1 MLSLG
6 PLLADW
12 ARSSEQLLRLSLGH
26 PGPFTLALV
35 FSGGLLTSLGPCSL
49 SLLPV
54 TLAYLAGFGA
64 MEPERSMD
72 AGITVRD
79 AAEPAPGLLLAGA
92 DAPVAVVAS
101 SARPSLPWQRSLSFA
116 GGIVLSLV
124 LLGLASGLLGHLYGS
139 LPTQVPLLVAVVAVV
154 MGLNLLGL
162 LRFPLPAGPD
172 PDRWRRLVPAPLAP
186 LAAGLAFGLAAT
198 PCTTP
203 VLAVLL
209 TWMAQS
215 GRPLTGMLLL
225 IAFGAG
231 QVVPLVVA
239 GTAAASLPA
248 LLGLRRIG
256 QWIPPISGVVLLTTG
271 ALTLLA
277 QLS

>member
-64 MEPERSMD
+64 REPERGTQD
-72 AGITVRD
+72 GTTVRD
-79 AAEPAPGLLLAGA
+79 AAEAAPGLLLAGA

-215 GRPLTGMLLL
+215 GSPLTGMLLL

-239 GTAAASLPA
+239 GTAAASLPT

>member
-64 MEPERSMD
+64 REPERGTH
-72 AGITVRD
+72 AGTTVRD
-79 AAEPAPGLLLAGA
+79 AAEAAPGLLLAGA

-239 GTAAASLPA
+239 GTAAASLPT

>member
-64 MEPERSMD
+64 REPERGMD
-72 AGITVRD
+72 AGTTDRD
-79 AAEPAPGLLLAGA
+79 AAEAAHGLLLSGA

-239 GTAAASLPA
+239 GTAAASLPT

>member
-64 MEPERSMD
+64 REPERGTH
-72 AGITVRD
+72 AATTVRD
-79 AAEPAPGLLLAGA
+79 AAEAAPGLLLAGVH
-92 DAPVAVVAS
+92 APVAMEAS
-101 SARPSLPWQRSLSFA
+101 STRPSLPWQRSLSFA

-172 PDRWRRLVPAPLAP
+172 PDRWRRLVPAPLGP

-239 GTAAASLPA
+239 GTAAASLPT

>member
-12 ARSSEQLLRLSLGH
+12 ARSSEQLLRLSLAH
-26 PGPFTLALV
+26 PGPFTLGLV

-54 TLAYLAGFGA
+54 TLAYLAGFGGKEPGQGSEPGA
-64 MEPERSMD
+64 MAP
-72 AGITVRD
+72 AT
-79 AAEPAPGLLLAGA
+79 AEAPNDLSLAGA
-92 DAPVAVVAS
+92 DGAVAV
-101 SARPSLPWQRSLSFA
+101 ARATRPPLPWQRSLSVA

-124 LLGLASGLLGHLYGS
+124 LLGLGSGLLGHLYGS

-154 MGLNLLGL
+154 MGLNRLGL
-162 LRFPLPAGPD
+162 LRLPLPAGPD
-172 PDRWRRLVPAPLAP
+172 PERWRRVVPAPLAP

-225 IAFGAG
+225 TAFGAG
-231 QVVPLVVA
+231 QVVPLLVA
-239 GTAAASLPA
+239 GIAAASLPT

-277 QLS
+277 QLP

>member
-64 MEPERSMD
+64 REPERGTQD
-72 AGITVRD
+72 GTTVRD
-79 AAEPAPGLLLAGA
+79 AAEAAPGLLLAGA

-239 GTAAASLPA
+239 GTAAASLPT